1 MTFQPVLPLGGY
13 AGWGVL
19 KRTMAAQQ
27 QAFQASAVNQRD
39 EAYFRE
45 KIGTINSAE
54 ELVAD
59 RRLLGVALGAYGL
72 ENDINN
78 RFFIR
83 KVLEDGT
90 LTTGALAN
98 RLADKQYQKFSS
110 AFGFGDY
117 AMPGNKVSDFAETII
132 ALCRTRQFETAVG
145 NQNNDYR
152 YALNAQRELATLS
165 NRTISEDAKWFT
177 VLGSAPLRQVF
188 QTALGLPS
196 SFAAIDLDQQLGVL
210 KQKAEARFGAD
221 SISQFSEPEKVE
233 TLIKGFL
240 LRSELA
246 AGAAQMSPGM
256 LALQLLQS

>member
-1 MTFQPVLPLGGY
+1 MNFQPVLPLGGY

-45 KIGTINSAE
+45 RIGAINTAE

-78 RFFIR
+78 RYFIR

-90 LTTGALAN
+90 LTEDALAN
-98 RLADKQYQKFSS
+98 RLADKQYLKFSS

-117 AMPGNKVSDFAETII
+117 AIPGNKVSDFADTTL
-132 ALCRTRQFETAVG
+132 ALYRTRQFEAAVG
-145 NQNNDYR
+145 SQNNDYR
-152 YALNAQRELATLS
+152 YALNAERELATLA
-165 NRTISEDAKWFT
+165 TKTMGEDAKWFT
-177 VLGSAPLRQVF
+177 VMGSAPLRQVF
-188 QTALGLPS
+188 QTALGLPT
-196 SFAAIDLDQQLGVL
+196 SFAAIDLDQQLAVL
-210 KQKAEARFGAD
+210 KDKAEARFGAD
-221 SISQFSEPEKVE
+221 SISQFSDPAKVE
-233 TLIKGFL
+233 ALVKGFL
-240 LRSELA
+240 LRSELTT
-246 AGAAQMSPGM
+246 GASASSPGM